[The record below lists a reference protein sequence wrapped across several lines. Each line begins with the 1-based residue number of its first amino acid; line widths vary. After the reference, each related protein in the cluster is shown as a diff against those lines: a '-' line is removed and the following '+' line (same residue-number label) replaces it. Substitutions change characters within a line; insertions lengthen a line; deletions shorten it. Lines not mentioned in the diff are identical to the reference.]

1 MLWPRSMMPLPTP
14 FFWPKHLWNKII
26 KFNKIFPKIWHFCIL
41 PKVRTKLLIN
51 PILIVHTIKAIDS
64 QKPNRM
70 ILCLTSLCCFCWQ
83 GFLFFILTA
92 IFLPEDFHRFILKCT
107 ANITADISKRWG
119 DNNYLNKV
127 ENEFLILLGFFTPN
141 NGIRYGS
148 YRKMF
153 EFFWKFRWKG
163 KNEKY
168 FF

>member
-1 MLWPRSMMPLPTP
+1 M
-14 FFWPKHLWNKII
+14 
-26 KFNKIFPKIWHFCIL
+26 
-41 PKVRTKLLIN
+41 
-51 PILIVHTIKAIDS
+51 HTIKAIDS
-64 QKPNRM
+64 QKPYRM

-141 NGIRYGS
+141 IMGYDMEAIEKCLRFCGNFDGRGKKRKIFFFKERERKKTVWNS
-148 YRKMF
+148 YM
-153 EFFWKFRWKG
+153 
-163 KNEKY
+163 
-168 FF
+168 